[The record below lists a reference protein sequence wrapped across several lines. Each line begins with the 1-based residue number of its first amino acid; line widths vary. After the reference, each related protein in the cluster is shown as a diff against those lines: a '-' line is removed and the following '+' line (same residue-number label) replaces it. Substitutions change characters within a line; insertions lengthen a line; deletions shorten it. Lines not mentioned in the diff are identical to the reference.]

1 MITLRG
7 RVSFRHK
14 WGENGDIPR
23 GLVEQRRA
31 TFHCLPPDF
40 QVGPYRGLPWVFT
53 MVVKVKE
60 DAPLN
65 ASHASLHWSCLLG
78 WGYTHSF
85 LTPDLCP
92 IVLGLQ
98 LGQKVTCMICQHWN
112 RKSSQALCLK
122 TDRFYSE
129 QPVPCPS
136 TWAAHLIHE
145 LTHIS

>member
-1 MITLRG
+1 MKMVIY
-7 RVSFRHK
+7 
-14 WGENGDIPR
+14 PR

-53 MVVKVKE
+53 MAVTAKE

-65 ASHASLHWSCLLG
+65 ASRASLRWSFLLG
-78 WGYTHSF
+78 WGYTHGF

-92 IVLGLQ
+92 IFLGLQ
-98 LGQKVTCMICQHWN
+98 LGQKVTHVIRQHWG
-112 RKSSQALCLK
+112 RKSPHALCLQ
-122 TDRFYSE
+122 TDRFCSG
-129 QPVPCPS
+129 QPVLCPS
-136 TWAAHLIHE
+136 TWAAHLIHD